1 MPLCAGNGH
10 GTDASGAITGFF
22 RGCMFTQS
30 WAAPYDLDCLIA
42 LHNVAFY
49 CDPCALLAIR
59 AAANPVTVTVCQCS
73 MLWWAIYRGYFI
85 SR

>member
-22 RGCMFTQS
+22 RGCMSIQS
-30 WAAPYDLDCLIA
+30 WAVPYDPDCLIA

-49 CDPCALLAIR
+49 CDTCALLAIR
-59 AAANPVTVTVCQCS
+59 AAANPVTVTVCHCS
-73 MLWWAIYRGYFI
+73 MLWRAIYRGYFI